1 MKTLWGLAESN
12 YIPSFNTF
20 CTRLVVLALCT
31 TIPYECC
38 TCSGRKVIVSRDPAG
53 GNGDNASVASTRA
66 GGPSYSIWGP
76 LGRK

>member
-20 CTRLVVLALCT
+20 CTRLVVLALFPMMLYVPGPQSDC
-31 TIPYECC
+31 
-38 TCSGRKVIVSRDPAG
+38 VSESRW
-53 GNGDNASVASTRA
+53 GNGDNASVASVTRA
-66 GGPSYSIWGP
+66 EGP

>member
-31 TIPYECC
+31 TIPYD
-38 TCSGRKVIVSRDPAG
+38 VV
-53 GNGDNASVASTRA
+53 RA
-66 GGPSYSIWGP
+66 
-76 LGRK
+76 RAAK